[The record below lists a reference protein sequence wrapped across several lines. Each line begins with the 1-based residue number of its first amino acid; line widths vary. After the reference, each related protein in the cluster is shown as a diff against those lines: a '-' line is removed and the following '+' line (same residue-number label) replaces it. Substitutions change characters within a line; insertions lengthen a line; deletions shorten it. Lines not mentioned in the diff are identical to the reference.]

1 MILLAVASFDRQSV
15 VRNSE
20 NDSFFVKVNL
30 RMDSDLNLELMPV
43 ESSRR

>member
-1 MILLAVASFDRQSV
+1 MRLSTDKVSFV
-15 VRNSE
+15 KSE